1 MTKEFPRWF
10 PVILAS
16 QYTRLCLASQY
27 THLPAYTSVVPAYHV
42 QELLCE
48 AKMIWQKWWY
58 AASKISYKSYWTYS
72 PSFSLSLFSFFS
84 LSILL
89 LVRKSHVVN
98 NPKEIPMW
106 PEIEASCQQICK

>member
-48 AKMIWQKWWY
+48 AKMYGRSGGMLLIRLVIKV
-58 AASKISYKSYWTYS
+58 IGPTL
-72 PSFSLSLFSFFS
+72 PLSLSLSFLFS
-84 LSILL
+84 LFPYYYLCGKAML
-89 LVRKSHVVN
+89 
-98 NPKEIPMW
+98 
-106 PEIEASCQQICK
+106 